1 MLAAAVLSLLL
12 QPAPI
17 VTLKALLKD
26 RDIDQV
32 RTMAS
37 PEALASTDFRFP
49 REAGAYGV
57 GRLGWSAKILKD
69 AANDQQYV
77 VFATPLT
84 SQDIGEPVFKWNGQ
98 TIGAMIPETDS
109 RGIRI
114 RHHSFQVAFDMPQ
127 KATQI
132 TDNVEFVSSGQT
144 QDSFFMRLSP
154 AYQVGSIRDEKGE
167 EVPFTQAS
175 GVVSVKRP
183 SGEKFKLSIQYV
195 GKPNLPQFAGSISDQ
210 EILLTNDYWYP
221 IIARMPSTYD
231 ARILAPKGWVAIAN
245 GERTGKSLLA
255 TADSYSYKN
264 DMPLVYFSLS
274 VGPFKEYEESI
285 GGRKFRLWSKTLSA
299 QDAKTQAEYYAPILK
314 FYDKIA
320 PFPFSGYGAIDSP
333 AYGGGALEAYSHA
346 TYGGGLPSED
356 GHEPAHT
363 WFGGMLNCTYLN
375 SFWNESFAV
384 FLDGLSQREMEI
396 GNISERRLAHIQDA
410 LPSPAYAR
418 IACDKGGAHTGG
430 VASTL
435 GYGKGADVLQMLEVE
450 LGTPTMMS
458 AMKKWIAEHPK
469 GEPAEWSDFES
480 VVNKVSKT
488 NMSWFFDQWIKRPG
502 WAEFSVVDVSYSSG
516 AIRGAF
522 EFSKSPFFGNYEAL
536 VQFPDGKREYVKIP
550 IHEKNVSASGV
561 TRYDFSITVNRKPS
575 LLSIDPWRRV
585 LRQLGRDEEPIS
597 IRRNLNAMSSYV
609 DPKRKN
615 WAPYYQRRTVQGAL
629 PNPPENVLM
638 IGSPETT
645 PAMKPWCDK
654 AGITVKGDTLTY
666 QGEKYDLK
674 VSTFAMVFDMGNGKR
689 CGIALGRSDERPKAG
704 RAYMVLTDH
713 LGRILRA
720 KTEPKTSGNMVFT
733 F

>member
-1 MLAAAVLSLLL
+1 M
-12 QPAPI
+12 
-17 VTLKALLKD
+17 
-26 RDIDQV
+26 
-32 RTMAS
+32 
-37 PEALASTDFRFP
+37 
-49 REAGAYGV
+49 
-57 GRLGWSAKILKD
+57 
-69 AANDQQYV
+69 
-77 VFATPLT
+77 
-84 SQDIGEPVFKWNGQ
+84 
-98 TIGAMIPETDS
+98 
-109 RGIRI
+109 
-114 RHHSFQVAFDMPQ
+114 
-127 KATQI
+127 
-132 TDNVEFVSSGQT
+132 
-144 QDSFFMRLSP
+144 
-154 AYQVGSIRDEKGE
+154 
-167 EVPFTQAS
+167 
-175 GVVSVKRP
+175 
-183 SGEKFKLSIQYV
+183 
-195 GKPNLPQFAGSISDQ
+195 
-210 EILLTNDYWYP
+210 
-221 IIARMPSTYD
+221 
-231 ARILAPKGWVAIAN
+231 
-245 GERTGKSLLA
+245 
-255 TADSYSYKN
+255 
-264 DMPLVYFSLS
+264 
-274 VGPFKEYEESI
+274 
-285 GGRKFRLWSKTLSA
+285 
-299 QDAKTQAEYYAPILK
+299 
-314 FYDKIA
+314 
-320 PFPFSGYGAIDSP
+320 
-333 AYGGGALEAYSHA
+333 
-346 TYGGGLPSED
+346 
-356 GHEPAHT
+356 
-363 WFGGMLNCTYLN
+363 
-375 SFWNESFAV
+375 
-384 FLDGLSQREMEI
+384 
-396 GNISERRLAHIQDA
+396 
-410 LPSPAYAR
+410 
-418 IACDKGGAHTGG
+418 
-430 VASTL
+430 
-435 GYGKGADVLQMLEVE
+435 
-450 LGTPTMMS
+450 

-469 GEPAEWSDFES
+469 GEPAEWSDFEF

-516 AIRGAF
+516 TIRGAF

-689 CGIALGRSDERPKAG
+689 CGLALGRSDERPKAG

-720 KTEPKTSGNMVFT
+720 KTEPKTSGNLVFT